1 MKNSKSNSF
10 SKRVILSISICLFII
25 TTAFSQTSQCILNV
39 KNDRAYFHDR
49 TTLNGKVS
57 YTQRKAF
64 LVMGDQVTINCQ
76 DKNENWIYI
85 SYKNSKGTITR
96 GYIKKADLENAQT
109 NNLSTKEIL
118 SKLVGEHYLES
129 ISGFAGANALYDYEK
144 KNGKW
149 TASGSSINA
158 GTREGYKIT
167 ISAQDLSRLNTMK
180 LVLNQDLSL
189 QLYVG
194 NKLIITAPFSDND
207 VDNKAIILLER
218 QLKESELG
226 FTVGD
231 YIDEEENT
239 ILLTY
244 DIEKRVFSLFV
255 SGFSKAD
262 YTFK

>member
-1 MKNSKSNSF
+1 MLIKKI
-10 SKRVILSISICLFII
+10 KGYLVIAALYLFTF
-25 TTAFSQTSQCILNV
+25 TTAYSQTTQCILNV
-39 KNDRAYFHDR
+39 KNDRAFFHDR
-49 TTLNGKVS
+49 TALNGKVS
-57 YTQRKAF
+57 FTQRKAF
-64 LVMGDQVTINCQ
+64 LVLGDQVAINCQ

-96 GYIKKADLENAQT
+96 GYIKKADLENVQS

>member
-57 YTQRKAF
+57 FTQRKAF
-64 LVMGDQVTINCQ
+64 LVLGDQVAINCQ

-96 GYIKKADLENAQT
+96 GYIKKADLENTQT

-129 ISGFAGANALYDYEK
+129 ISGFAGANALFDYYK
-144 KNGKW
+144 KN
-149 TASGSSINA
+149 
-158 GTREGYKIT
+158 
-167 ISAQDLSRLNTMK
+167 
-180 LVLNQDLSL
+180 
-189 QLYVG
+189 
-194 NKLIITAPFSDND
+194 
-207 VDNKAIILLER
+207 
-218 QLKESELG
+218 
-226 FTVGD
+226 
-231 YIDEEENT
+231 
-239 ILLTY
+239 
-244 DIEKRVFSLFV
+244 
-255 SGFSKAD
+255 
-262 YTFK
+262 

>member
-1 MKNSKSNSF
+1 MAILKINNYFVSIIVSLLINSS
-10 SKRVILSISICLFII
+10 
-25 TTAFSQTSQCILNV
+25 AFSQTSQCIINV

-57 YTQRKAF
+57 FTQRKAF
-64 LVMGDQVTINCQ
+64 LVFGDQVVINCQ
-76 DKNENWIYI
+76 DKTENWIYV

-96 GYIKKADLENAQT
+96 GYIKKADLENVQS

-118 SKLVGEHYLES
+118 SKQIGEHYLES
-129 ISGFAGANALYDYEK
+129 ISGFAGANTLFDYEK

-149 TASGSSINA
+149 TASGSSNN
-158 GTREGYKIT
+158 GGMREGYKIT

-180 LVLNQDLSL
+180 LVLNSDLSL

-218 QLKESELG
+218 PLKESELG
-226 FTVGD
+226 FTVGEF
-231 YIDEEENT
+231 IDEEENT

-262 YTFK
+262 YIFK

>member
-1 MKNSKSNSF
+1 MLIKKIKGYLLIAALYF
-10 SKRVILSISICLFII
+10 FTF
-25 TTAFSQTSQCILNV
+25 TTASSQTSQCILNV

-49 TTLNGKVS
+49 TALNGKVS
-57 YTQRKAF
+57 FTQRKAF
-64 LVMGDQVTINCQ
+64 LVLGDQVAINCQ
-76 DKNENWIYI
+76 DKNENWIYV

-96 GYIKKADLENAQT
+96 GYIKKANLENAQT

-118 SKLVGEHYLES
+118 STLVGEHYLES

>member
-1 MKNSKSNSF
+1 MSIIKSDSF
-10 SKRVILSISICLFII
+10 FRNVILSISICLFII
-25 TTAFSQTSQCILNV
+25 TNAFSQTSQCILNV

-49 TTLNGKVS
+49 TTLNGKVNF
-57 YTQRKAF
+57 TQRKAF
-64 LVMGDQVTINCQ
+64 LVFGDQVGVNCQ
-76 DKNENWIYI
+76 DKNENWTYV

-96 GYIKKADLENAQT
+96 GYIKKADLENVQS

-118 SKLVGEHYLES
+118 SKLVGEHYLET
-129 ISGFAGANALYDYEK
+129 ISGFAGANTLFDYEK

-149 TASGSSINA
+149 TASGSSNN
-158 GTREGYKIT
+158 GGRREGYKIT

-180 LVLNQDLSL
+180 LVLNSDFSA

-194 NKLIITAPFSDND
+194 NKLIITAPFTNND

-218 QLKESELG
+218 QLNETELG
-226 FTVGD
+226 FTVGEF
-231 YIDEEENT
+231 IDEEENT

-244 DIEKRVFSLFV
+244 DIEKRVFSLFI

>member
-1 MKNSKSNSF
+1 MSITKSNSF
-10 SKRVILSISICLFII
+10 FKSTILSVALCLLVF
-25 TTAFSQTSQCILNV
+25 TNASSQTSQCIFNV

-49 TTLNGKVS
+49 TALNGKVS
-57 YTQRKAF
+57 FTQRKAF
-64 LVMGDQVTINCQ
+64 LVFGDQVAINCQ

-96 GYIKKADLENAQT
+96 GYIKKADLENVQS

-129 ISGFAGANALYDYEK
+129 ISGFAGASALFDYLK

-149 TASGSSINA
+149 TASGSSNN
-158 GTREGYKIT
+158 GGMREAYKIT

-180 LVLNQDLSL
+180 LVLNPDFSA

-194 NKLIITAPFSDND
+194 NKLIITAPFTDNN
-207 VDNKAIILLER
+207 VDNKAIVLLER
-218 QLKESELG
+218 QLKETELG
-226 FTVGD
+226 FTVGEF
-231 YIDEEENT
+231 IDEEENT
-239 ILLTY
+239 VLLTY
-244 DIEKRVFSLFV
+244 DIEKRVFSLFI

-262 YTFK
+262 YIFK

>member
-1 MKNSKSNSF
+1 MSITNSNSF
-10 SKRVILSISICLFII
+10 FKSVILFISLCLLIF
-25 TTAFSQTSQCILNV
+25 TTASSQTSQCILNV

-49 TTLNGKVS
+49 TALNGKVS
-57 YTQRKAF
+57 FTQRKAF
-64 LVMGDQVTINCQ
+64 LVLGDQVAINCQ
-76 DKNENWIYI
+76 DKNEKWIYV

-96 GYIKKADLENAQT
+96 GYIKKADLENVQS

-149 TASGSSINA
+149 IASGSSINA

-255 SGFSKAD
+255 SGFNKAD